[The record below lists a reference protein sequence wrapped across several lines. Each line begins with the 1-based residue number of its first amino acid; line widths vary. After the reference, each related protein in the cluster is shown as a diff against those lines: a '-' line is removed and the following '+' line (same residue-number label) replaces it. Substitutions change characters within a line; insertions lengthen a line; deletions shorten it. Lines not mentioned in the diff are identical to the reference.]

1 MQTSEILN
9 WIFGGGMV
17 ALVVALVTLRATL
30 RKANAEAAQAQA
42 QAESAR
48 AAAESIRITNSESAT
63 RVLVENIVNPLKDEL
78 NATRRELQE
87 TKRELRLLRRAIDLA
102 NGCPHIDDMGACPV
116 ARGMRELTKS
126 AERNGKARGG
136 VGPGQ
141 PGGRLGDRDPP
152 GGRKDGELEER
163 EPQASGQGGD
173 DPRDG
178 GEADTAGSEP
188 P

>member
-1 MQTSEILN
+1 MQLSEILN
-9 WIFGGGMV
+9 WIFGGGVV

-30 RKANAEAAQAQA
+30 KKANAEAAQAQA

-63 RVLVENIVNPLKDEL
+63 RVLVQNIVNPLKDEL

-102 NGCPHIDDMGACPV
+102 NGCPHIDDIGACPV
-116 ARGMRELTKS
+116 IGGMRGLAAGS
-126 AERNGKARGG
+126 DRDRKAHGG
-136 VGPGQ
+136 VRAGQ
-141 PGGRLGDRDPP
+141 SQSRLGDRDPP
-152 GGRKDGELEER
+152 GVRNDGELKER
-163 EPQASGQGGD
+163 EPQAPGQGGD
-173 DPRDG
+173 DTRDG
-178 GEADTAGSEP
+178 GEAEAADIEP